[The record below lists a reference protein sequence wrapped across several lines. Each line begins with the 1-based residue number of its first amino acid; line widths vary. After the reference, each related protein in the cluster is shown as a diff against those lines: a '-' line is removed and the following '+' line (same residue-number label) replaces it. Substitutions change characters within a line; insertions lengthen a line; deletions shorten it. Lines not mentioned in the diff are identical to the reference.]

1 MRTLYLERSVST
13 GRNGEWIETLDL
25 DPPPERFVVG
35 LGPGSFA
42 GIRAALSFA
51 IGYAA
56 GSSCEVWGLPSPCA
70 LAGEGPLAVV
80 GDARRGLLWVALFDG
95 FKQERDIFQVPR
107 EEIASALPPH
117 VPVTTPDAAR
127 LDEFLRTTFPD
138 RYVGPRVPTAAGLQA
153 FAERNPNALVKD
165 PRPIYLNPAVRA

>member
-1 MRTLYLERSVST
+1 MRTLYLERSTST
-13 GRNGEWIETLDL
+13 GRNGDWVDTLAL

-42 GIRAALSFA
+42 GVRAALSFA

-70 LAGEGPLAVV
+70 LAGEGSLAVV
-80 GDARRGLLWVALFDG
+80 GDARRGLLWVALFKD
-95 FKQERDIFQVPR
+95 FKEVREIFQVPR
-107 EEIASALPPH
+107 DEIDAAIPPDF
-117 VPVTTPDAAR
+117 PVTTPDGAR
-127 LDEFLRTTFPD
+127 LDDFLRATFPD
-138 RYVGPRVPTAAGLQA
+138 RYVGPRLPTAAGLQA
-153 FAERNPNALVKD
+153 FAERNPDALTKD